1 MNRRTFIG
9 GSIALG
15 TLAMPNATTA
25 QPGRKIARIGILSF
39 AGTAAEITG
48 PDPVRPSV
56 KALLMGLHKL
66 GYVYG
71 RDFVTVPRGGA
82 GRPELWP
89 AQVADLVGSSV
100 DVIVAPGPMISTVKQ
115 ATTTVP
121 IVMAGA
127 SDPVGDGY
135 VRSLSRPGGNVTGL
149 SLQEFDTV
157 GKRLE
162 LLKELVP
169 SSGPVGVLWNN
180 WRAESIRYWQVA
192 ETAAQKRGWKVLKLE
207 VREAREIEGAFKA
220 AVDARASGLLMIASR
235 LFFGRAA
242 QLAELAVRSRLPV
255 MYDLADY
262 VEAGG
267 LISYGADVVDLWRR
281 AAEYVDKILKGTKP
295 SDLPVEQPSKFELVI
310 NRRAAAAIRLTIPPL
325 LLARAD
331 EVID

>member
-1 MNRRTFIG
+1 MQRRAFIG
-9 GSIALG
+9 GGIALG
-15 TLAMPNATTA
+15 AVRMSRSATA
-25 QPGRKIARIGILSF
+25 QPGRKIARIGIVSF
-39 AGTAAEITG
+39 AGTTREMIG

-56 KALLMGLHKL
+56 KALLQGLQKL

-71 RDFVTVPRGGA
+71 RDFVTEARGGE

-89 AQVADLVGSSV
+89 GQAADLVGLSV
-100 DVIVAPGPMISTVKQ
+100 DVIVAAGPMLAILKQ
-115 ATTTVP
+115 ATTTIP

-135 VRSLSRPGGNVTGL
+135 VRSLNRPGGNMTGL
-149 SLQEFDTV
+149 SLQEFDTI

-169 SSGPVGVLWNN
+169 LPAPVAVLWNN
-180 WRAESIRYWQVA
+180 WRPESIRYWQAA
-192 ETAAQKRGWKVLKLE
+192 ETAAQSRGWKLLKLE
-207 VREAREIEGAFKA
+207 VREAREVEGAFKA
-220 AVDARASGLLMIASR
+220 AVDARASGLLMMASR
-235 LFFGRAA
+235 LFFSRAA

-262 VEAGG
+262 VDAGG
-267 LISYGADVVDLWRR
+267 LISYGADVIDLWRR
-281 AAEYVDKILKGTKP
+281 AAEYVDRILKGTKP

-310 NRRAAAAIRLTIPPL
+310 NRRAAAAIRLTIPPS

>member
-1 MNRRTFIG
+1 MRRRAFIG

-15 TLAMPNATTA
+15 TFARSRSATA
-25 QPGRKIARIGILSF
+25 QPGRKLARIGILSF
-39 AGTAAEITG
+39 AGTAREMVG
-48 PDPVRPSV
+48 PDPARPSV
-56 KALLMGLHKL
+56 KALLVGLHKL

-71 RDFVTVPRGGA
+71 RDFVTEPRGGE

-89 AQVADLVGSSV
+89 GQVADLVALSV
-100 DVIVAPGPMISTVKQ
+100 DVIVAPGPMISMVKQ
-115 ATTTVP
+115 ATTTIP

-149 SLQEFDTV
+149 SLQEFDTM

-169 SSGPVGVLWNN
+169 SSAPVGVLWNN
-180 WRAESIRYWQVA
+180 WRPESIRYWQAA
-192 ETAAQKRGWKVLKLE
+192 ETAAQKRRWKVLKLE
-207 VREAREIEGAFKA
+207 VREARDVEGAFKA
-220 AVDARASGLLMIASR
+220 AVDARVSGLLMIASR
-235 LFFGRAA
+235 LFFGRAP

-267 LISYGADVVDLWRR
+267 LISYGADVTDLWRR

-310 NRRAAAAIRLTIPPL
+310 NRRAAAAIRLTIPQS

-331 EVID
+331 EVIE